1 MHRIFSFKM
10 FWPFVIFLTF
20 ALSFGSRI
28 AKPFRFDLFKDSSV
42 SVCLNS
48 VIHASSIYGLKE
60 CSRDELIKEYIANG
74 DLVSRK
80 FIELVDVEGEK
91 KLDEIFGMMTLEAAL
106 CNRGH
111 EKDWIYMDSDRET
124 MVKTEI
130 VSLDFNEE
138 RSVVRLNDDNGLI
151 EMILL
156 YEEKIRAYLNNGE
169 VWEAIKYVEI
179 SLVERSEK
187 LLVRKFFAEQREE
200 AVFIGKWK

>member
-28 AKPFRFDLFKDSSV
+28 AKPFRFDLFKDNSV

-48 VIHASSIYGLKE
+48 VIHASSIYSLKE
-60 CSRDELIKEYIANG
+60 CSRDELIKEYITNG

-80 FIELVDVEGEK
+80 FIELVDVEGEE
-91 KLDEIFGMMTLEAAL
+91 KLDEIFGMMTPEAAL
-106 CNRGH
+106 CNRGY
-111 EKDWIYMDSDRET
+111 EKDWMYMDSDRET

-179 SLVERSEK
+179 ALVERSEK

>member
-1 MHRIFSFKM
+1 M

-28 AKPFRFDLFKDSSV
+28 AKPFRFDLFKDNSV

-60 CSRDELIKEYIANG
+60 CSRDELIKEYITNG

-80 FIELVDVEGEK
+80 FIELVDVEGEE
-91 KLDEIFGMMTLEAAL
+91 KLDEIFGMMTPEAAL
-106 CNRGH
+106 CNRGY
-111 EKDWIYMDSDRET
+111 EKDWMYMDSDRET

-179 SLVERSEK
+179 ALVERSEK